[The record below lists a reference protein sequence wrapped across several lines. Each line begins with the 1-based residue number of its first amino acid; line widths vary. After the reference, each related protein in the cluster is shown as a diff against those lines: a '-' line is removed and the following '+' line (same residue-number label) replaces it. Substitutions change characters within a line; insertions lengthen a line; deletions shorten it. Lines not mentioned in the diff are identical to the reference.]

1 MSSFRECALFR
12 AKYKQL
18 AQGQLRMDAFTDNT
32 HFLAY
37 LETKPNDP
45 TLCPSALFALN
56 IATCFSNRFV
66 KENKG
71 FIRSGLS
78 TELACTAQ
86 AEKVGMHCN
95 KPLCKSHQHSTDTAH
110 PYRCYACAGW
120 SSCTLSHMSSVTS
133 ANTQQHL
140 GALCPKNVSD

>member
-1 MSSFRECALFR
+1 
-12 AKYKQL
+12 
-18 AQGQLRMDAFTDNT
+18 MDAFTDNT

-56 IATCFSNRFV
+56 IAICFSNRFV
-66 KENKG
+66 EENKG

-86 AEKVGMHCN
+86 AEKVEMYCN
-95 KPLCKSHQHSTDTAH
+95 KALCKSHQHSSDTAH
-110 PYRCYACAGW
+110 QYRCLGW
-120 SSCTLSHMSSVTS
+120 VEQLY
-133 ANTQQHL
+133 
-140 GALCPKNVSD
+140 PKPHVICYFCKYPAAFRSPLP